1 MVFSRFMPPVHVR
14 GTFWQIAGMI
24 RFVFA
29 AALTLTPATV
39 MAQDMGR
46 FLQSVRGEAT
56 ALGIS
61 SATFDSATRGLTI
74 DPSIAKLTKRQP
86 ELVKPIGAYIERRV
100 DNLAKSGAGKMR
112 AQLSVFSRIERSF
125 GVDPYVVAAIW
136 GMETGFGGNIG
147 KSDVFRSLA
156 TLAAQK
162 YRGDFFRGQ
171 FLDALL
177 ILETEG
183 LPRSRFVGSW
193 AGAMGQF
200 IPSSYISFA
209 VDFDG
214 DKKRDVWRSVPDA
227 LASTANYLRQKGWVA
242 GQPWGMAVQ
251 WPAGRARE
259 ARTQS
264 WADWRQAG
272 AKPLGGASYPRQGE
286 ATSFFPAGAEG
297 PAFLITPNYDVIRDY
312 NSSDSYSLSVAL
324 TADRLRGGPGV
335 NLRWPTARTLNRK
348 QRLAIQAALRAKG
361 HRLSNDSGRI
371 TRDVRAAIA
380 AEQRRVGVLADGYPD
395 EELLRQLTR

>member
-1 MVFSRFMPPVHVR
+1 
-14 GTFWQIAGMI
+14 MI
-24 RFVFA
+24 RFILTV
-29 AALTLTPATV
+29 ALTLIPIAAT
-39 MAQDMGR
+39 AADMR
-46 FLQSVRGEAT
+46 AFLQSVRAEA
-56 ALGIS
+56 ASLGIS
-61 SATFDSATRGLTI
+61 SATFDLATRGLTI

-100 DNLAKSGAGKMR
+100 GNLAKSGAGKMR
-112 AQLSVFSRIERSF
+112 AQSSTFSRIEREF

-193 AGAMGQF
+193 AGAMGQTQF

-242 GQPWGMAVQ
+242 GQPWGVAVQ
-251 WPAGRARE
+251 WPKSLQRE
-259 ARTQS
+259 AVTRS
-264 WADWRQAG
+264 WAQWRQAG
-272 AKPLGGASYPRQGE
+272 VKPLNGRFPRNGE

-297 PAFLITPNYDVIRDY
+297 PAFIITTNYDVIRDY

-324 TADRLRGGPGV
+324 TADRLRGGKGV
-335 NLRWPTARTLNRK
+335 DLRWPTAKTVNRS
-348 QRLAIQAALRAKG
+348 QRLAIQAALRARG
-361 HRLSNDSGRI
+361 HQLSNDTGRI

-380 AEQRRVGVLADGYPD
+380 IEQRRLGVLADGYPD
-395 EELLRQLTR
+395 VELLQQLTR